1 MPFQE
6 HEEEVTGAQ
15 LLQRE
20 RGVKFATEA
29 AERVRS
35 QEKCLFSL
43 LPHQELSRLAGDW
56 YEACS
61 QAMLRGNYEPIDR
74 WIRTQSSFAK
84 AQGFASKDII
94 QLLLICRRT
103 AIETESWN
111 EDIFSAVDE
120 VMIEV
125 FGSIYPNGLWKKSV
139 ASGYD
144 NSATN
149 QVIPSVPKAVV
160 EERTRERRRFG
171 RNRLRFPIRV
181 RGSGRPLHVEEFTET
196 KSISRG
202 GLYFVAHEE
211 YQNKEVLKISFP
223 YWNEP
228 GGINLDYACKVVRLD
243 RQPNG
248 TWGVG
253 VDFIESLG
261 RRDH

>member
-6 HEEEVTGAQ
+6 EEATGAQ

-20 RGVKFATEA
+20 RCARFATEA
-29 AERVRS
+29 GERIRS
-35 QEKCLFSL
+35 DEKCLFSM

-61 QAMLRGNYEPIDR
+61 QAMMRGNYAPIDR
-74 WIRTQSSFAK
+74 WIRAQSRLAT
-84 AQGFASKDII
+84 AQGFASEDII
-94 QLLLICRRT
+94 QLLLICRRS

-111 EDIFSAVDE
+111 EDIFFAVDE
-120 VMIEV
+120 VMQEV
-125 FGSIYPNGLWKKSV
+125 FGSIHPNTPWNTGV
-139 ASGYD
+139 ALGND

-149 QVIPSVPKAVV
+149 EVHTSVPSAEI
-160 EERTRERRRFG
+160 EEWRSERRRFG

-181 RGSGRPLHVEEFTET
+181 RGSGRQRQVEEFAET
-196 KSISRG
+196 QSVSRG

-211 YQNKEVLKISFP
+211 YENQQVLKISFP

-228 GGINLDYACKVVRLD
+228 GGINVEYTSKVVRLD
-243 RQPNG
+243 RQPDG

-253 VDFIESLG
+253 VDFQESLG
-261 RRDH
+261 RKVH

>member
-6 HEEEVTGAQ
+6 QEEETTGAQ

-20 RGVKFATEA
+20 RCTRFATVA

-35 QEKCLFSL
+35 DEKCLFSM

-74 WIRTQSSFAK
+74 WIRAQSRLAV
-84 AQGFASKDII
+84 AQGFASEDII
-94 QLLLICRRT
+94 QLLLNCRRT

-120 VMIEV
+120 VMKEV
-125 FGSIYPNGLWKKSV
+125 FGSIYPNGLWNTGV
-139 ASGYD
+139 ALRND

-149 QVIPSVPKAVV
+149 EIDTSVPSAGG
-160 EERTRERRRFG
+160 EERTSERRRFG

-181 RGSGRPLHVEEFTET
+181 RRYGRQRQVEEFAET

-202 GLYFVAHEE
+202 GLYFVT
-211 YQNKEVLKISFP
+211 QNKYENHEVLKISFP
-223 YWNEP
+223 YWNES
-228 GGINLDYACKVVRLD
+228 GGINLEYTSKVVRLD
-243 RQPNG
+243 RQRNG
-248 TWGVG
+248 AWGVG
-253 VDFIESLG
+253 VDFQESLG
-261 RRDH
+261 RKVG